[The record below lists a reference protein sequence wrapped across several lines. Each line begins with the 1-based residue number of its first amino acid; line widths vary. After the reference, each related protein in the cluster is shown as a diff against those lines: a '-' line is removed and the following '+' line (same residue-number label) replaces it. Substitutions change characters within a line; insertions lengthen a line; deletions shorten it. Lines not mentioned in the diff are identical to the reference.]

1 MRLELER
8 RVGAVNAFIN
18 AQTWAG
24 AQSVLYQNPELL
36 DDITLELLDELRSD
50 ALIAGNDGL
59 ARCYDQTATII
70 ARCRAVG
77 LETAFGEVSGVRKYR
92 PPREQVDIRDPGATP
107 PVLTAYLE
115 ADGTE
120 AMRIIEVHPEI
131 INKASI
137 RRIDDYIQHFRQQGD
152 RVSVRSLEMR
162 RDLLRQLLDS
172 ER

>member
-8 RVGAVNAFIN
+8 RLGAVNAFIN
-18 AQTWAG
+18 ARTWAG
-24 AQSVLYQNPELL
+24 AQSALYQNPELL
-36 DDITLELLDELRSD
+36 DEITLELLDELRSS

-70 ARCRAVG
+70 NRCRAIG
-77 LETAFGEVSGVRKYR
+77 LDTAFDEVSRVRKYR
-92 PPREQVDIRDPGATP
+92 PPREQVVVQDPGATS

-131 INKASI
+131 INETSI
-137 RRIDDYIQHFRQQGD
+137 RRINDYIEHFRRQDD
-152 RVSVRSLEMR
+152 RVSVRSLEVR
-162 RDLLRQLLDS
+162 RDLLRRLLDVD
-172 ER
+172 R

>member
-8 RVGAVNAFIN
+8 RLGGVNAFIN
-18 AQTWAG
+18 AQTWPG
-24 AQSVLYQNPELL
+24 AQRVLYQNPELL
-36 DDITLELLDELRSD
+36 DEITLELLDELRSN

-70 ARCRAVG
+70 NRCRVIG
-77 LETAFGEVSGVRKYR
+77 LDTAFDEISGVRKYR
-92 PPREQVDIRDPGATP
+92 PPREQVLVQDPAATS

-131 INKASI
+131 VNETSI
-137 RRIDDYIQHFRQQGD
+137 RRIDDYIEHFRRQGD
-152 RVSVRSLEMR
+152 RISVKSLELR
-162 RDLLRQLLDS
+162 RDLLRQLLDAD
-172 ER
+172 R